1 MTSTQNIARFM
12 EYHVWAVWDFMS
24 LLKSLQRHL
33 TCTSVPWV
41 PVGNAETRFLINE
54 IVVGEESDVNRH
66 GVRTSHFEMY
76 LAAMNEVGASTEAIT
91 AFVDH
96 VVRGVPVA
104 DAMQLVGTPQ
114 AAQDFVL
121 GTMNVIAAAKPHEI
135 ASVFT
140 FGREEIIPT
149 MFLGILDTLE
159 RNEGARYDDL
169 RYYLERHVEVDGG
182 HHGPLAERMVELLC
196 SNNEQ
201 YYADAIVVAQRAL
214 QQRVA
219 LWDAV
224 ADACSEMSLV

>member
-1 MTSTQNIARFM
+1 MTSTKNIARFM

-24 LLKSLQRHL
+24 LLKALQQHL
-33 TCTSVPWV
+33 TCTSIPWV
-41 PVGNAETRFLINE
+41 PIGDAETRFLINE

-76 LAAMNEVGASTEAIT
+76 LAAMREVGASTTAIT
-91 AFVDH
+91 TFVDH
-96 VVRGVPVA
+96 IIRGVPVA
-104 DAMQLVGTPQ
+104 DAMQLVGAPE

-121 GTMNVIAAAKPHEI
+121 GTMNVIGGGKAHEL

-159 RNEGARYDDL
+159 RNEGSRYEDL

-201 YYADAIVVAQRAL
+201 HYADAILVARRAL
-214 QQRVA
+214 QQRIA

-224 ADACSEMSLV
+224 ADTCREASLV